1 MPQPSSEPKSLWRSE
16 LGEDLVNQLEVADNL
31 NGLLHNKPAIYLW
44 KVRMIPTPAQRASG
58 LSYAA
63 WLNSLCETPVGRLIN
78 KQLGFMRINDLEI
91 RGDGLTRDKLLF
103 FQEFLSSHGGRTW
116 MTRFL
121 RGLNQHLPALYVGE
135 TQHLAVRVRQHIVG
149 DSDFGGKVIENLNL
163 SWQQLEL
170 YYASVEHPDET
181 RATLARRSFEYLTS
195 CVTLAGFTNRRG

>member
-1 MPQPSSEPKSLWRSE
+1 
-16 LGEDLVNQLEVADNL
+16 
-31 NGLLHNKPAIYLW
+31 
-44 KVRMIPTPAQRASG
+44 
-58 LSYAA
+58 
-63 WLNSLCETPVGRLIN
+63 
-78 KQLGFMRINDLEI
+78 
-91 RGDGLTRDKLLF
+91 
-103 FQEFLSSHGGRTW
+103 